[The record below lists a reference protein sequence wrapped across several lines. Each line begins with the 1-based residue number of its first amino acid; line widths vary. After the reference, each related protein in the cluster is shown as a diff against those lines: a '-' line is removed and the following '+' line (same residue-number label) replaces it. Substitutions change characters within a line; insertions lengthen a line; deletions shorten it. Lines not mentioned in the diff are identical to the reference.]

1 MHFQEI
7 SHKDFCSKQIAYLW
21 NVRIIRSISF
31 AALCIFLNTVSL
43 GSDITWQAIKKKKEG
58 SVTLYY
64 RSTEPFLIKEAD
76 GSLRGLEYE
85 MMVGFKYFLWN
96 KYGIRLDLDWQ
107 SQESFKY
114 VFGLI
119 KNNPKEG
126 EFGLDIISRTL
137 SREKEVGFSD
147 PYFPDIQVLVSD
159 KSIPTVSS
167 IGEFKEKFGRYTAIS
182 VAETTYDQYLK
193 NIKEEY
199 AIDFSI
205 IYKETSNE
213 ILPGI
218 LENPGRFGYMDLPNY
233 LIALNQNQNIKRQ
246 PILPIK
252 GVGFCVIF
260 KKGSDWEIPIN
271 EYLASPEYEILR
283 NKGIQKYLGNDVYDL
298 IENIS
303 DGEDEGMILLLK
315 EKELVDKELSEQS
328 KQVQRQAYI
337 TNMLL
342 ACVVVIMIFAFAL
355 FNRSKVKSKANE
367 ILTVHRDMIENQ
379 NELLSKRNNEL
390 LELDEEKNNFI
401 NILSHDLRAPIN
413 NISGLAG
420 LLKMEENLTSGQV
433 GTIDHIASEARR
445 LNKMV
450 TRILDVERIE
460 SKTTEDF
467 REIDLNEV
475 LERVL
480 GNYRQQA
487 LDKKITLALDT
498 NGEQKVLGLDQY
510 LFHVFENL
518 LSNAIKFS
526 PLGEAIWVKV
536 ETKGKFHH
544 ISFTDGGPGLTEE
557 DQKRMF
563 KKFQRLSAKPTGGER
578 STGLGLS
585 IVSKYTGLLGGKL
598 EWESAPEQGTTF
610 VVILEAAI

>member
-1 MHFQEI
+1 M
-7 SHKDFCSKQIAYLW
+7 
-21 NVRIIRSISF
+21 RIIRSISF
-31 AALCIFLNTVSL
+31 AVLLFFLAFGAT
-43 GSDITWQAIKKKKEG
+43 GSDLTWKELKQKKDG
-58 SVTLYY
+58 TVTIYY
-64 RSTEPFLIKEAD
+64 RSTEPFLIRETD

-96 KYGIRLDLDWQ
+96 KYGIRLNLDWQ
-107 SQESFKY
+107 SKESFKY

-126 EFGLDIISRTL
+126 EFGLDIISRT
-137 SREKEVGFSD
+137 STREEEVGFSN

-167 IGEFKEKFGRYTAIS
+167 LDEFKKTFHKFTAIS

-193 NIKEEY
+193 NIREEHDL
-199 AIDFSI
+199 DFAI

-213 ILPGI
+213 ILEGI
-218 LENPGRFGYMDLPNY
+218 LEQPGRFGYMDLPNY
-233 LIALNQNQNIKRQ
+233 LIALNQNQEIKRQ

-252 GVGFCVIF
+252 GIGFCVIF

-271 EYLASPEYEILR
+271 EYLASPDYEILR

-303 DGEDEGMILLLK
+303 KGEDEGMVLLLK

-342 ACVVVIMIFAFAL
+342 ACVVVVMIFAFAL
-355 FNRSKVKSKANE
+355 FNRSRVKSKANE
-367 ILTVHRDMIENQ
+367 ILTAHRNMIENQ

-420 LLKMEENLTSGQV
+420 LLKMDENLTEGQ
-433 GTIDHIASEARR
+433 INSIEHIASESRR

-460 SKTTEDF
+460 SKTTDDF
-467 REIDLNEV
+467 REIDLTDV
-475 LERVL
+475 LNRVL
-480 GNYRQQA
+480 GNYKQQA
-487 LDKKITLALDT
+487 LNKKITLALHT
-498 NGEQKVLGLDQY
+498 EEGQKVFGLDQY

-536 ETKGKFHH
+536 ETVNGVHH

-563 KKFQRLSAKPTGGER
+563 KKFQRLSAKPTAGER

-585 IVSKYTGLLGGKL
+585 IVAKYTGLLGGKL
-598 EWESAPEQGTTF
+598 EWKSAPDQGTTF
-610 VVILEAAI
+610 IVKLKAV

>member
-1 MHFQEI
+1 M
-7 SHKDFCSKQIAYLW
+7 AAP
-21 NVRIIRSISF
+21 SIS
-31 AALCIFLNTVSL
+31 
-43 GSDITWQAIKKKKEG
+43 GSDLTWEALKRKKEG
-58 SVTLYY
+58 TVTIYY
-64 RSTEPFLIKEAD
+64 RSTEPFLIREAD

-96 KYGIRLDLDWQ
+96 RYGIRLNLNWQ

-126 EFGLDIISRTL
+126 EFGLDIISRTS
-137 SREKEVGFSD
+137 SREEEVGFSN

-159 KSIPTVSS
+159 KSIPTISS
-167 IGEFKEKFGRYTAIS
+167 IDEFKESFHKYTAVS

-193 NIKEEY
+193 NIRDEY
-199 AIDFSI
+199 DLDFSI
-205 IYKETSNE
+205 IYMETSNE
-213 ILPGI
+213 ILTGI
-218 LENPGRFGYMDLPNY
+218 LEQAGRFGYMDLPNY
-233 LIALNQNQNIKRQ
+233 LIALNQNQDIKRQ

-252 GVGFCVIF
+252 GIGFCVIF
-260 KKGSDWEIPIN
+260 KKGSDWEVPIN
-271 EYLASPEYEILR
+271 EYLASSDYELLR

-303 DGEDEGMILLLK
+303 KSDDEEMVLLLK

-342 ACVVVIMIFAFAL
+342 ACVVVVMIFAFAL
-355 FNRSKVKSKANE
+355 FNRSRVKSKANE
-367 ILTVHRDMIENQ
+367 ILTAHRNMIESQ

-420 LLKMEENLTSGQV
+420 LLKMDENLNESQ
-433 GTIDHIASEARR
+433 IDSISHIASESRR

-467 REIDLNEV
+467 REIDLTEV
-475 LERVL
+475 LKKVL
-480 GNYRQQA
+480 SNYKQQA
-487 LDKKITLALDT
+487 LDKKITLELDA
-498 NGEQKVLGLDQY
+498 GDDHKVMGLEQY

-526 PLGEAIWVKV
+526 PLGATVGIKV
-536 ETKGKFHH
+536 ETKRSFHH
-544 ISFTDGGPGLTEE
+544 ISFTDGGPGLNEE

-563 KKFQRLSAKPTGGER
+563 KKFQRLSAKPTAGER

-585 IVSKYTGLLGGKL
+585 IVAKYTELLGGKL
-598 EWESAPEQGTTF
+598 EWKSAADQGTTF
-610 VVILEAAI
+610 IVKLKAV